1 MSNKVSLILIIALLL
16 LAGSGIVSAEINIT
30 PEDIG
35 VNYIKW
41 NWTETPITGI
51 NIDGKLV
58 STFDPEATSFILS
71 SLNAEEIHQI
81 TVYTAG
87 DEGTNSTR
95 TLPEESGDVPLGI
108 WIYGIPA
115 LICLLVARYARIAV
129 VNAITII
136 FGLFGLYQLLVVKEV
151 MDGNLWT
158 MSLIIYFIL
167 IFIGFIAWASQTGR
181 VWK

>member
-1 MSNKVSLILIIALLL
+1 MRAILLVLGILVLVGT
-16 LAGSGIVSAEINIT
+16 AGAFNIT
-30 PEDIG
+30 QEEVG
-35 VNYIKW
+35 SNYIKW

-51 NIDGKLV
+51 NVDGKLI
-58 STFDPEATSFILS
+58 TNYDPAATSYILS
-71 SLNAEEIHQI
+71 NLNAEEIHQI

-87 DEGTNSTR
+87 DDGTNQTR
-95 TLPEESGDVPLGI
+95 TLPEDSGDVPLGI

-115 LICLLVARYARIAV
+115 LLCLLVARYAKIAI
-129 VNAITII
+129 VNVLSII
-136 FGLFGLYQLLVVKEV
+136 FGLFGLYQLLTVKAV

-167 IFIGFIAWASQTGR
+167 IFIGFIAWANQTGR

>member
-1 MSNKVSLILIIALLL
+1 MLNKPILLVLGLLVLVGIAG
-16 LAGSGIVSAEINIT
+16 AFNIT
-30 PEDIG
+30 QEEIG
-35 VNYIKW
+35 SNYIKW

-51 NIDGKLV
+51 NIDGKLI
-58 STFDPEATSFILS
+58 TNYDPAAKSYILS
-71 SLNAEEIHQI
+71 NLNAEEIHQI

-115 LICLLVARYARIAV
+115 LLCLLVARYARIAV
-129 VNAITII
+129 INVLTII
-136 FGLFGLYQLLVVKEV
+136 FGLFGIWQLLTVKGV
-151 MDGNLWT
+151 MDGNVWT
-158 MSLIIYFIL
+158 LSLIIYFIL
-167 IFIGFIAWASQTGR
+167 IFIGFIAWANQTGR